1 MFVRAIL
8 ARVLKSHEVESLR
21 RSQALAP
28 LSPGHVHELIESC
41 DQMARERE
49 AILRIL
55 SSLPANWLEVR
66 KALNELHRIV
76 SSDGRSATH

>member
-55 SSLPANWLEVR
+55 STLPANWLEVR
-66 KALNELHRIV
+66 KALNELHQIV
-76 SSDGRSATH
+76 SSDGRSPTH